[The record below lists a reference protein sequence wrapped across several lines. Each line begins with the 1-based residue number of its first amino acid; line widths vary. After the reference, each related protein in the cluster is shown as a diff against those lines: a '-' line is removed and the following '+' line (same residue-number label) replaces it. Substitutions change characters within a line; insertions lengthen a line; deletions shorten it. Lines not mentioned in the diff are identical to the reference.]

1 MLVDVGTQNDPDNT
15 PPSLDY
21 SFSSD
26 CSKYVFS
33 ECSQGSWTIE
43 VKAKDTESGKTFFK
57 KEYSQNLS
65 INEIYYQH
73 IIFGH

>member
-1 MLVDVGTQNDPDNT
+1 MDVGTQVDPDNT
-15 PPSLDY
+15 APSLDY

-43 VKAKDTESGKTFFK
+43 VKAKDTESGMLTVLYRKLNILLFTLS
-57 KEYSQNLS
+57 EY
-65 INEIYYQH
+65 
-73 IIFGH
+73 